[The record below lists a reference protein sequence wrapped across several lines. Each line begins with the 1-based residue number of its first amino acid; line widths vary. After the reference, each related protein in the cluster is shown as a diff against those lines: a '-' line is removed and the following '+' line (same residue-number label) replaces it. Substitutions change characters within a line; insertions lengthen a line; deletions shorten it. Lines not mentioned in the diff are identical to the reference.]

1 MTMDSTQ
8 QLAAEFMVL
17 LAAELKRLGLWSQQ
31 RPSDEALASVQPF
44 CVDTMRFEQW
54 LQFVFIEKITL
65 MLEQNIPLPAKFG
78 IAAMSE
84 QYFASR
90 AVDATP
96 LTQLLQALDEALS
109 H

>member
-1 MTMDSTQ
+1 MDTTQ
-8 QLAAEFMVL
+8 QLAGEFML
-17 LAAELKRLGLWSQQ
+17 LLTAELKRLGLWSQQ

-65 MLEQNIPLPAKFG
+65 MLEHNIPLPAKFA

-90 AVDATP
+90 PVDATR
-96 LTQLLQALDEALS
+96 LTQLLQALDDALS